1 MKFGLLRVG
10 TLSVFILFMLTVSRA
25 SGISRRG
32 CVLVESADHAL
43 YLSLHRRC
51 LANST
56 ARSSIQRLD
65 KETSLLRPEEAKAR
79 PSALT
84 CSASDYRVPVMFQA
98 LSEAPEVWRAKP
110 RGPVSCLEDK

>member
-10 TLSVFILFMLTVSRA
+10 TLSVFILFMLTVRRA

-32 CVLVESADHAL
+32 SLRIVLCI

-56 ARSSIQRLD
+56 AHSSSQRPD

-79 PSALT
+79 PSALI

-110 RGPVSCLEDK
+110 RGPVSCLEDT